1 MGLAKHKKQNFLQG
15 AAILTATVAIVK
27 VIGAIYKIPLGNIL
41 TDEGYGYFNVAY
53 SIYSL
58 LLTLST
64 AGLPVA
70 LSRMIAT
77 ANAEGRHMQ
86 VKRTFSVAHM
96 AFFVLGL
103 LGTLAMLLFPQQLAT
118 AMNSSAAA
126 PSIAALAPSV
136 VLVCLMSAYRGYTQ
150 GLSDMVPTSIS
161 QIIEVL
167 SKLVFG
173 LVLAWWALQRGLGLP
188 MASAGAIVGV
198 SVGSLLALI
207 YVIVYKYRMD
217 RNAPAPGA
225 LHDVPLSRG
234 QTLKRLVAIGIPV
247 TLGSSILSILGLIDT
262 KLILNR
268 LQFSVGLTEPQANT
282 LFGVYSKA
290 QTLFNLPSAFI
301 VPLTISIIPAISA
314 FVATRAHDSASKVS
328 ATSLKLTM
336 LLALPAGVGLSVLAD
351 PIMKVLYP
359 GSHAEGPVL
368 LMILG
373 VASFVVC
380 LTLITNAILQA
391 YGHERFPMYTMPIGG
406 VVKIVLTWWL
416 VGLES
421 VGVRGAAIGS
431 FACYLLISLIN
442 LFYIRY
448 RLPGRLSLMKLTI
461 RPLVSTCAM
470 GVAAWLSY
478 QGLLRVA
485 GAIGLD
491 TASRTGMLLCMCGAI
506 VLAVIVYVIM
516 IIATRAISAED
527 LEHIPKG
534 ERIARILRIK

>member
-1 MGLAKHKKQNFLQG
+1 MQG

-64 AGLPVA
+64 AGLPIA

-77 ANAEGRHMQ
+77 ANAEGRPMQ
-86 VKRTFSVAHM
+86 VRRTFSVARM

-103 LGTLAMLLFPQQLAT
+103 LGTLAMLLFPEQLAT

-126 PSIAALAPSV
+126 PSIAALAPAV

-150 GLSDMVPTSIS
+150 GLSDMVPTSVS

-173 LVLAWWALQRGLGLP
+173 LFLAWWALKQGYGLP
-188 MASAGAIVGV
+188 IASAGAIVGV
-198 SVGSLLALI
+198 SAGSLLALI
-207 YVIVYKYRMD
+207 YVIVYKRRMEKS
-217 RNAPAPGA
+217 APAPGA
-225 LHDVPLSRG
+225 LRDVPLSSG

-282 LFGVYSKA
+282 LFGVYSKV

-314 FVATRAHDSASKVS
+314 FVATGAHDSAAKVS
-328 ATSLKLTM
+328 ATSLKLTT
-336 LLALPAGVGLSVLAD
+336 LLALPAGVGLSVLAE

-373 VASFVVC
+373 VASFFVC

-406 VVKIVLTWWL
+406 VVKIILTWGL
-416 VGLES
+416 VGMES
-421 VGVRGAAIGS
+421 IGVRGAAIGS
-431 FACYLLISLIN
+431 FACYFIISVIN

-448 RLPGRLSLMKLTI
+448 KLPGKLNILKLTI
-461 RPLVSTCAM
+461 RPLLSTCAM
-470 GVAAWLSY
+470 GAAAWLSY
-478 QGLLRVA
+478 SGLLRVA
-485 GAIGLD
+485 EAAGLD
-491 TASRTGMLLCMCGAI
+491 TGSRLGLLLCMCGAI
-506 VLAVIVYVIM
+506 LVAVVVYLIM
-516 IIATRAISAED
+516 IIVTRAISAED

-534 ERIARILRIK
+534 GKIARILHIK